1 MTNYDPLNSTTVSEG
16 SFEIEGEDFAVRMFA
31 EAVSTLQEK
40 SRLSSILQVSFDE
53 QRNKAIFQLNGE
65 IASYLATDQG
75 EVPFPWMNNI
85 LVTEIERINETK
97 NMIESIVN
105 FYLENTELL
114 VSGTSLSETLED

>member
-1 MTNYDPLNSTTVSEG
+1 
-16 SFEIEGEDFAVRMFA
+16 MFA

-65 IASYLATDQG
+65 IASNLATDQG

>member
-1 MTNYDPLNSTTVSEG
+1 
-16 SFEIEGEDFAVRMFA
+16 
-31 EAVSTLQEK
+31 
-40 SRLSSILQVSFDE
+40 
-53 QRNKAIFQLNGE
+53 
-65 IASYLATDQG
+65 
-75 EVPFPWMNNI
+75 MNNI